1 MTPRASRNTNR
12 TSMTAADITAA
23 SRAYPILGFVISWY
37 ARGVQIDYADLEAL
51 LDLAGFRAYMPS
63 KPTKRNALRRGIE
76 NWLKARGAVRGGAD
90 GAMGEDD
97 DDDVQTSSRGGREN
111 VQQRTL
117 VRVSSP
123 ATSDYAVFG
132 VVTEEVDMAS
142 LGFSHD
148 TNLRFLLH
156 KKSGMVIPTTDRRG
170 VDQVTQSDKILAEIQ
185 PHWDQAK
192 RTIVGKDIS
201 RMLVEIV
208 QSLSPVDMGTKG
220 GCYFVLADQE
230 DAVDRLARLVAALPT
245 TSRYKPFMTVLGV
258 PDEAQ
263 WRKQLTK
270 ATKVKLDADLHAMR
284 LDLQRFIDAK
294 PGTVKGETI
303 AARLVE
309 YRQLKERAI
318 TYRDLLGLWTQDIEQ
333 GVVEL
338 QAAAAAVL
346 TSDVLLVTAAS
357 AAPAEAAPAEI
368 TPAAIPVEAVAV
380 AA

>member
-1 MTPRASRNTNR
+1 MATRALRSR
-12 TSMTAADITAA
+12 TSLTAADIAAA

-37 ARGVQIDYADLEAL
+37 ARGVQIDYGDLETL
-51 LDLAGFRAYMPS
+51 LELAGFSAYIPS

-76 NWLKARGAVRGGAD
+76 NWLKARGAIRGGAD
-90 GAMGEDD
+90 SVSTEDD
-97 DDDVQTSSRGGREN
+97 EDGAETSSRGGRAN
-111 VQQRTL
+111 VQQRVL

-123 ATSDYAVFG
+123 GSSDYAVFG

-156 KKSGMVIPTTDRRG
+156 KKSGVVIPTTDRSG
-170 VDQVTQSDKILAEIQ
+170 VDQVTQSDQILAEIQ

-208 QSLSPVDMGTKG
+208 QSLDPVDMGTKG

-230 DAVDRLARLVAALPT
+230 DAVNRLARLIAALPT
-245 TSRYKPFMTVLGV
+245 TSRYKPFMTMLGV

-263 WRKQLTK
+263 WRKQLVK
-270 ATKVKLDADLHAMR
+270 ATKVKLDADLHAMQ
-284 LDLQRFIDAK
+284 LDLERFIEAR
-294 PGTVKGETI
+294 PGTVRAETI

-333 GVVEL
+333 GVAEL

-346 TSDVLLVTAAS
+346 TSDALAATTMGA
-357 AAPAEAAPAEI
+357 AAPAETAPADAI
-368 TPAAIPVEAVAV
+368 GAAVPVETVAV

>member
-1 MTPRASRNTNR
+1 MTTKVSRSR

-37 ARGVQIDYADLEAL
+37 ARGVQIDYEDLETL
-51 LDLAGFRAYMPS
+51 LELAGFSAYSPS

-76 NWLKARGAVRGGAD
+76 NWLKARGAIRGGAESAI
-90 GAMGEDD
+90 GADDEDD
-97 DDDVQTSSRGGREN
+97 AETSSRGGRAN

-123 ATSDYAVFG
+123 ASSDYAVFG

-156 KKSGMVIPTTDRRG
+156 KKSGMVIPTTDRSG

-185 PHWDQAK
+185 PHWDRAK

-220 GCYFVLADQE
+220 GCYFVLAEQGGATE
-230 DAVDRLARLVAALPT
+230 RLARLVAALPT

-270 ATKVKLDADLHAMR
+270 ATKVKLDADLHAMQ

-294 PGTVKGETI
+294 PGTVKSETI
-303 AARLVE
+303 AARLLE
-309 YRQLKERAI
+309 YRELKERAI
-318 TYRDLLGLWTQDIEQ
+318 TYRDLLGLWTADIEQ
-333 GVVEL
+333 GVTEL

-346 TSDVLLVTAAS
+346 TSDALLATAAS
-357 AAPAEAAPAEI
+357 ASPAEAAPTAM
-368 TPAAIPVEAVAV
+368 PATTFPVEAVAV

>member
-1 MTPRASRNTNR
+1 MATRASRSR
-12 TSMTAADITAA
+12 TSLTAADIAAA

-37 ARGVQIDYADLEAL
+37 ARGVQIDYGDLETL
-51 LDLAGFRAYMPS
+51 LELAGFSAYIPS

-90 GAMGEDD
+90 SVSTEDD
-97 DDDVQTSSRGGREN
+97 EDGAETSSRGGRAN
-111 VQQRTL
+111 VQQRVL

-123 ATSDYAVFG
+123 GSSDYAVFG
-132 VVTEEVDMAS
+132 VVTEEVDMTS

-156 KKSGMVIPTTDRRG
+156 KKSGMVIPTTDRSG
-170 VDQVTQSDKILAEIQ
+170 VDQVTQSDQILAEIQ
-185 PHWDQAK
+185 PHWNQAK

-208 QSLSPVDMGTKG
+208 QSLDPVDMGTKG

-230 DAVDRLARLVAALPT
+230 DAVNRLARLIAALPT
-245 TSRYKPFMTVLGV
+245 TSRYKPFMTMLGV
-258 PDEAQ
+258 PDEVQ
-263 WRKQLTK
+263 WRKQLVK
-270 ATKVKLDADLHAMR
+270 ATKVKLDADLHAMQ
-284 LDLQRFIDAK
+284 LDLQRFIEAR
-294 PGTVKGETI
+294 PGTVKAETI

-333 GVVEL
+333 GVAEL

-346 TSDVLLVTAAS
+346 TSDALAATTMGA
-357 AAPAEAAPAEI
+357 AAPAETASAAMI
-368 TPAAIPVEAVAV
+368 GAAVPVEMVAV

>member
-1 MTPRASRNTNR
+1 MTTKVSRSR

-37 ARGVQIDYADLEAL
+37 ARGVQIDYEDLETL
-51 LDLAGFRAYMPS
+51 LELAGFSAYSPS

-76 NWLKARGAVRGGAD
+76 NWLKARGAIRGGAESAD
-90 GAMGEDD
+90 GADDEDD
-97 DDDVQTSSRGGREN
+97 AETSSRGGRAN

-123 ATSDYAVFG
+123 ASSDYAVFG

-156 KKSGMVIPTTDRRG
+156 KKSGMVIPTTDRSG

-185 PHWDQAK
+185 PHWDRAK

-220 GCYFVLADQE
+220 GCYFVLAEQGGAME
-230 DAVDRLARLVAALPT
+230 RLARLVAALPT

-270 ATKVKLDADLHAMR
+270 ATKVKLDADLHAMQ

-294 PGTVKGETI
+294 PGTVKSETI
-303 AARLVE
+303 AARLLE
-309 YRQLKERAI
+309 YRELKERAI
-318 TYRDLLGLWTQDIEQ
+318 TYRDLLGLWTADIEQ
-333 GVVEL
+333 GVTEL

-346 TSDVLLVTAAS
+346 TSDALLATAAS
-357 AAPAEAAPAEI
+357 ASLAEAAPTAM
-368 TPAAIPVEAVAV
+368 PATTFPVEAVAV

>member
-1 MTPRASRNTNR
+1 MATRASRSR
-12 TSMTAADITAA
+12 TSLTAADIAAA

-37 ARGVQIDYADLEAL
+37 ARGVQIDYGDLETL
-51 LDLAGFRAYMPS
+51 LELAGFSAYIPS

-76 NWLKARGAVRGGAD
+76 NWLKARGAIRGGAD
-90 GAMGEDD
+90 SVSTEDD
-97 DDDVQTSSRGGREN
+97 EDGAETSSRGGRAN
-111 VQQRTL
+111 VQQRVL

-123 ATSDYAVFG
+123 GSSDYAVFG
-132 VVTEEVDMAS
+132 VVTEEVDMTS

-156 KKSGMVIPTTDRRG
+156 KKSGMVIPTTDRSG
-170 VDQVTQSDKILAEIQ
+170 VDQVTQNDQILAEIQ

-201 RMLVEIV
+201 RMLVQIV
-208 QSLSPVDMGTKG
+208 QSLDPVDMGTKG

-230 DAVDRLARLVAALPT
+230 DAVNRLARLIAALPT

-263 WRKQLTK
+263 WRKQLVK
-270 ATKVKLDADLHAMR
+270 ATKVKLDADLHAMQ
-284 LDLQRFIDAK
+284 LDLQRFIEAR
-294 PGTVKGETI
+294 PGTVKAETI

-333 GVVEL
+333 GVAEL

-346 TSDVLLVTAAS
+346 TSDALAATTMGA
-357 AAPAEAAPAEI
+357 AAPAETAAAEAI
-368 TPAAIPVEAVAV
+368 GAAVPVETVAV

>member
-1 MTPRASRNTNR
+1 
-12 TSMTAADITAA
+12 
-23 SRAYPILGFVISWY
+23 VISWY
-37 ARGVQIDYADLEAL
+37 ARGVQIDYGDLETL
-51 LDLAGFRAYMPS
+51 LELAGFSAYIPS
-63 KPTKRNALRRGIE
+63 KPTNRNALRRGIE

-90 GAMGEDD
+90 SVSTEDD
-97 DDDVQTSSRGGREN
+97 EDGAETSSRGGRAN
-111 VQQRTL
+111 VQQRVL

-123 ATSDYAVFG
+123 GSSDYAVFG
-132 VVTEEVDMAS
+132 VVTEEVDMTS

-156 KKSGMVIPTTDRRG
+156 KKSGMVIPTTDRSG
-170 VDQVTQSDKILAEIQ
+170 VDQVTQSDQILAEIQ
-185 PHWDQAK
+185 PHWNQAK

-208 QSLSPVDMGTKG
+208 QSLDPVDMGTKG

-230 DAVDRLARLVAALPT
+230 DAVNRLARLIAALPT
-245 TSRYKPFMTVLGV
+245 TSRYKPFMTMLGV
-258 PDEAQ
+258 PDEVQ
-263 WRKQLTK
+263 WRKQLVK
-270 ATKVKLDADLHAMR
+270 ATKVKLDADLHAMQ
-284 LDLQRFIDAK
+284 LDLQRFIEAR
-294 PGTVKGETI
+294 PGTVKAETI

-333 GVVEL
+333 GVAEL

-346 TSDVLLVTAAS
+346 TSDALAATTMGA
-357 AAPAEAAPAEI
+357 AAPAETASAAMI
-368 TPAAIPVEAVAV
+368 GAAVPVEMVAV

>member
-1 MTPRASRNTNR
+1 MATRASRSR
-12 TSMTAADITAA
+12 TSLTAADIAAA

-37 ARGVQIDYADLEAL
+37 ARGVQIDYGDLETL
-51 LDLAGFRAYMPS
+51 LELAGFSAYIPS
-63 KPTKRNALRRGIE
+63 KPTNRNALRRGIE

-90 GAMGEDD
+90 SVSTEDD
-97 DDDVQTSSRGGREN
+97 EDGAETSSRGGRAN
-111 VQQRTL
+111 VQQRVL

-123 ATSDYAVFG
+123 GSSDYAVFG
-132 VVTEEVDMAS
+132 VVTEEVDMTS

-156 KKSGMVIPTTDRRG
+156 KKSGMVIPTTDRSG
-170 VDQVTQSDKILAEIQ
+170 VDQVTQSDQILAEIQ
-185 PHWDQAK
+185 PHWNQAK

-208 QSLSPVDMGTKG
+208 QSLDPVDMGTKG

-230 DAVDRLARLVAALPT
+230 DAVNRLARLIAALPT
-245 TSRYKPFMTVLGV
+245 TSRYKPFMTMLGV
-258 PDEAQ
+258 PDEVQ
-263 WRKQLTK
+263 WRKQLVK
-270 ATKVKLDADLHAMR
+270 ATKVKLDADLHAMQ
-284 LDLQRFIDAK
+284 LDLQRFIEAR
-294 PGTVKGETI
+294 PGTVKAETI

-333 GVVEL
+333 GVAEL

-346 TSDVLLVTAAS
+346 TSDALAATTMGA
-357 AAPAEAAPAEI
+357 AAPAETASAAMI
-368 TPAAIPVEAVAV
+368 GAAVPVEMVAV

>member
-1 MTPRASRNTNR
+1 MATRASRSR
-12 TSMTAADITAA
+12 TSLTAADIAAA

-37 ARGVQIDYADLEAL
+37 ARGVQIDYGDLETL
-51 LDLAGFRAYMPS
+51 LELAGFSAYIPS

-76 NWLKARGAVRGGAD
+76 NWLKARGAIRGGAD
-90 GAMGEDD
+90 SVSTEDD
-97 DDDVQTSSRGGREN
+97 EDGAETSSRGGRAN
-111 VQQRTL
+111 VQQQVL

-123 ATSDYAVFG
+123 GSSDYAVFG

-156 KKSGMVIPTTDRRG
+156 KKSGMVIPTTDRSG
-170 VDQVTQSDKILAEIQ
+170 VDQVTQSDQILAEIQ
-185 PHWDQAK
+185 PHWNQAK

-208 QSLSPVDMGTKG
+208 QSLDPVDMGTKG

-230 DAVDRLARLVAALPT
+230 DAVNRLARLIAALPT
-245 TSRYKPFMTVLGV
+245 TSRYKPFMTMLGV

-263 WRKQLTK
+263 WRKQLVK
-270 ATKVKLDADLHAMR
+270 ATKVKLDADLHAMQ
-284 LDLQRFIDAK
+284 LDLQRFIEAR
-294 PGTVKGETI
+294 PGTVRAETI

-333 GVVEL
+333 GVAEL

-346 TSDVLLVTAAS
+346 TSDALAATTMGA
-357 AAPAEAAPAEI
+357 AAPAETAPAEAI
-368 TPAAIPVEAVAV
+368 GAAVPVEMVAV

>member
-1 MTPRASRNTNR
+1 MATRASRSR
-12 TSMTAADITAA
+12 TSLTAADIAAA

-37 ARGVQIDYADLEAL
+37 ARGVQIDYGDLETL
-51 LDLAGFRAYMPS
+51 LELAGFSAYIPS

-76 NWLKARGAVRGGAD
+76 NWLKARGAIRGGAD
-90 GAMGEDD
+90 SVSTEDD
-97 DDDVQTSSRGGREN
+97 EDGAETSSRGGRAN
-111 VQQRTL
+111 VQQRVL

-123 ATSDYAVFG
+123 GSSDYAVFG
-132 VVTEEVDMAS
+132 VVTEEVDMTS

-156 KKSGMVIPTTDRRG
+156 KKSGMVIPTTDRSG
-170 VDQVTQSDKILAEIQ
+170 VDQVTQNDQILAEIQ

-201 RMLVEIV
+201 RMLVQIV
-208 QSLSPVDMGTKG
+208 QSLDPVDMGTKG
-220 GCYFVLADQE
+220 GCYFGLADQE
-230 DAVDRLARLVAALPT
+230 DAVNRLARLIAALPT
-245 TSRYKPFMTVLGV
+245 TSRYKPFMTMLGV
-258 PDEAQ
+258 PDEVQ
-263 WRKQLTK
+263 WRKQLVK
-270 ATKVKLDADLHAMR
+270 ATKVKLDADLHAMQ
-284 LDLQRFIDAK
+284 LDLQRFIEAR
-294 PGTVKGETI
+294 PGTVKAETI

-333 GVVEL
+333 GVAEL

-346 TSDVLLVTAAS
+346 TSDALAATTMGA
-357 AAPAEAAPAEI
+357 AAPAETASAAMI
-368 TPAAIPVEAVAV
+368 GAAVPVEMVAV

>member
-1 MTPRASRNTNR
+1 MATRASRSR
-12 TSMTAADITAA
+12 TSLTAADIAAA

-37 ARGVQIDYADLEAL
+37 ARGVQIDYGDLETL
-51 LDLAGFRAYMPS
+51 LELAGFSAYIPS

-90 GAMGEDD
+90 SVSTEDD
-97 DDDVQTSSRGGREN
+97 EDGAETSSRGGRAN
-111 VQQRTL
+111 VQQRVL

-123 ATSDYAVFG
+123 GSSDYAVFG
-132 VVTEEVDMAS
+132 VVTEEVDMTS

-156 KKSGMVIPTTDRRG
+156 KKSGMVIPTTDRSG
-170 VDQVTQSDKILAEIQ
+170 VDQVTQSDQILAEIQ
-185 PHWDQAK
+185 PHWNQAK

-208 QSLSPVDMGTKG
+208 QSLDPVDMGTKG

-230 DAVDRLARLVAALPT
+230 DAVNRLARLIAALPT
-245 TSRYKPFMTVLGV
+245 TSRYKPFMTMLGV

-263 WRKQLTK
+263 WRKQLVK
-270 ATKVKLDADLHAMR
+270 ATKVKLDADLHAMQ
-284 LDLQRFIDAK
+284 LDLQRFIEAR
-294 PGTVKGETI
+294 PGTVRAETI

-333 GVVEL
+333 GVAEL

-346 TSDVLLVTAAS
+346 TSDALAATTMGA
-357 AAPAEAAPAEI
+357 AAPAETAPAEAI
-368 TPAAIPVEAVAV
+368 GAAVPVEMVAV

>member
-1 MTPRASRNTNR
+1 MTTKVSRSR

-37 ARGVQIDYADLEAL
+37 ARGVQIDYEDLETL
-51 LDLAGFRAYMPS
+51 LELAGFSAYSPS

-76 NWLKARGAVRGGAD
+76 NWLKARGAIRGGAESAD
-90 GAMGEDD
+90 GADDEDD
-97 DDDVQTSSRGGREN
+97 AETSSRGGRAN

-123 ATSDYAVFG
+123 ASSDYAVFG

-156 KKSGMVIPTTDRRG
+156 KKSGMVIPTTDRSG

-185 PHWDQAK
+185 PHWDRAK

-220 GCYFVLADQE
+220 GCYFVLAEQGGAME
-230 DAVDRLARLVAALPT
+230 RLARLVAALPT

-270 ATKVKLDADLHAMR
+270 ATKVKLDADLHAMQ

-294 PGTVKGETI
+294 PGTVKSETI
-303 AARLVE
+303 AARLLE
-309 YRQLKERAI
+309 YRELKERAI
-318 TYRDLLGLWTQDIEQ
+318 TYRDLLGLWTADIEQ
-333 GVVEL
+333 GVTEL

-346 TSDVLLVTAAS
+346 TSDALLASAAS
-357 AAPAEAAPAEI
+357 ASLAEAAPTAM
-368 TPAAIPVEAVAV
+368 PATTFPVEAVAV

>member
-1 MTPRASRNTNR
+1 MATRASRSR
-12 TSMTAADITAA
+12 TSLTAADIAAA

-37 ARGVQIDYADLEAL
+37 ARGVQIDYGDLETL
-51 LDLAGFRAYMPS
+51 LELAGFSAYIPS

-76 NWLKARGAVRGGAD
+76 NWLKARGAIRGGAD
-90 GAMGEDD
+90 SVSTEDD
-97 DDDVQTSSRGGREN
+97 EDGAETSSRGGRAN
-111 VQQRTL
+111 VQQQVL

-123 ATSDYAVFG
+123 GSSDYAVFG

-156 KKSGMVIPTTDRRG
+156 KKSGMVIPTTDRSG
-170 VDQVTQSDKILAEIQ
+170 VDQVTQSDQILAEIQ

-208 QSLSPVDMGTKG
+208 QSLDPVDMGTKG

-230 DAVDRLARLVAALPT
+230 DAVNRLARLIAALPT
-245 TSRYKPFMTVLGV
+245 TSRYKPFMTMLGV

-263 WRKQLTK
+263 WRKQLVK
-270 ATKVKLDADLHAMR
+270 ATKVKLDADLHAMQ
-284 LDLQRFIDAK
+284 LDLQRFIEAR
-294 PGTVKGETI
+294 PGTVRAETI

-333 GVVEL
+333 GVAEL

-346 TSDVLLVTAAS
+346 TSDALAATTMGA
-357 AAPAEAAPAEI
+357 AAPAETAPAEAI
-368 TPAAIPVEAVAV
+368 GAAVPVEMVAV

>member
-1 MTPRASRNTNR
+1 MTTKVSRSR

-37 ARGVQIDYADLEAL
+37 ARGVQIDYEDLETL
-51 LDLAGFRAYMPS
+51 LELAGFSAYSPS

-76 NWLKARGAVRGGAD
+76 NWLKARGAIRGGAESAD
-90 GAMGEDD
+90 GADDEDD
-97 DDDVQTSSRGGREN
+97 AETSSRGGRAN

-123 ATSDYAVFG
+123 ASSDYAVFG

-156 KKSGMVIPTTDRRG
+156 KKSGMVIPTTDRSG

-185 PHWDQAK
+185 PHWDRAK

-220 GCYFVLADQE
+220 GCYFVLAEQGGAME
-230 DAVDRLARLVAALPT
+230 RLARLVAALPT

-270 ATKVKLDADLHAMR
+270 ATKVKLDADLHAMQ

-294 PGTVKGETI
+294 PGTVKSETI
-303 AARLVE
+303 AARLLE
-309 YRQLKERAI
+309 YRELKERAI
-318 TYRDLLGLWTQDIEQ
+318 TYRDLLGLWTADIEQ
-333 GVVEL
+333 GVTEL

-346 TSDVLLVTAAS
+346 TSDALLATAAS
-357 AAPAEAAPAEI
+357 ASPAEAAPTAM
-368 TPAAIPVEAVAV
+368 PATTFPVEAVAV

>member
-1 MTPRASRNTNR
+1 MATRASRSR
-12 TSMTAADITAA
+12 TSLTAADIAAA

-37 ARGVQIDYADLEAL
+37 ARGVQIDYGDLETL
-51 LDLAGFRAYMPS
+51 LELAGFSAYIPS

-76 NWLKARGAVRGGAD
+76 NWLKARGAIRGGAD
-90 GAMGEDD
+90 SVSTEDD
-97 DDDVQTSSRGGREN
+97 EDGAETSSRGGRAN
-111 VQQRTL
+111 VQQQVL

-123 ATSDYAVFG
+123 GSSDYAVFG

-156 KKSGMVIPTTDRRG
+156 KKSGMVIPTTDRSG
-170 VDQVTQSDKILAEIQ
+170 VDQVTQSDQILAEIQ
-185 PHWDQAK
+185 PHWNQAK

-208 QSLSPVDMGTKG
+208 QSLDPVDMGTKG
-220 GCYFVLADQE
+220 GCYFVLADLE
-230 DAVDRLARLVAALPT
+230 DAVNRLARLIAALPT
-245 TSRYKPFMTVLGV
+245 TSRYKPFMTMLGV

-263 WRKQLTK
+263 WRKQLVK
-270 ATKVKLDADLHAMR
+270 ATKVKLDADLHAMQ
-284 LDLQRFIDAK
+284 LDLQRFIEAR
-294 PGTVKGETI
+294 PGTVRAETI

-333 GVVEL
+333 GVAEL

-346 TSDVLLVTAAS
+346 TSDALAATTMGA
-357 AAPAEAAPAEI
+357 AAPAETAPAEAI
-368 TPAAIPVEAVAV
+368 GAAVPVEMVAV

>member
-1 MTPRASRNTNR
+1 MATRASRSR
-12 TSMTAADITAA
+12 TSLTAADIAAA

-37 ARGVQIDYADLEAL
+37 ARGVQIDYGDLETL
-51 LDLAGFRAYMPS
+51 LELAGFSAYIPS

-76 NWLKARGAVRGGAD
+76 NWLKARGAIRGGAD
-90 GAMGEDD
+90 SVSTEDD
-97 DDDVQTSSRGGREN
+97 EDGAETSSRGGRAN
-111 VQQRTL
+111 VQQRVL

-123 ATSDYAVFG
+123 GSSDYAVFG

-156 KKSGMVIPTTDRRG
+156 KKSGMVIPTTDRSG
-170 VDQVTQSDKILAEIQ
+170 VDQVTQNDQILAEIQ

-208 QSLSPVDMGTKG
+208 QSLDPVDMGTKG

-230 DAVDRLARLVAALPT
+230 DAVNRLARLIAALPT

-263 WRKQLTK
+263 WRKQLVK
-270 ATKVKLDADLHAMR
+270 ATKVKLDADLHAMQ
-284 LDLQRFIDAK
+284 LDLQRFIEAR
-294 PGTVKGETI
+294 PGTVKAETI

-309 YRQLKERAI
+309 YRQLKERAM

-333 GVVEL
+333 GVAEL

-346 TSDVLLVTAAS
+346 TSDALAATTMGA
-357 AAPAEAAPAEI
+357 AAPAETAAAEAI
-368 TPAAIPVEAVAV
+368 GAAVPVETVAV

>member
-1 MTPRASRNTNR
+1 
-12 TSMTAADITAA
+12 MTAADITAA

-37 ARGVQIDYADLEAL
+37 ARGVQIDYEDLETL
-51 LDLAGFRAYMPS
+51 LELAGFSAYSPS

-76 NWLKARGAVRGGAD
+76 NWLKARGAIRGGAESAD
-90 GAMGEDD
+90 GADDEDD
-97 DDDVQTSSRGGREN
+97 AETSSRGGRAN

-123 ATSDYAVFG
+123 ASSDYAVFG

-156 KKSGMVIPTTDRRG
+156 KKSGTVIPTTDRSG

-185 PHWDQAK
+185 PHWDRAK

-220 GCYFVLADQE
+220 GCYFVLAEQGGAME
-230 DAVDRLARLVAALPT
+230 RLARLVAALPT

-270 ATKVKLDADLHAMR
+270 ATKVKLDADLHAMQ

-294 PGTVKGETI
+294 PGTVKSETI
-303 AARLVE
+303 AARLLE
-309 YRQLKERAI
+309 YRELKERAI
-318 TYRDLLGLWTQDIEQ
+318 TYRDLLGLWTADIEQ
-333 GVVEL
+333 GVTEL

-346 TSDVLLVTAAS
+346 TSDALLATAAS
-357 AAPAEAAPAEI
+357 ASLAEAAPTAM
-368 TPAAIPVEAVAV
+368 PATMFPVEAVAV

>member
-1 MTPRASRNTNR
+1 MATRASRSR
-12 TSMTAADITAA
+12 TSLTAADIAAA

-37 ARGVQIDYADLEAL
+37 ARGVQIDYGDLETL
-51 LDLAGFRAYMPS
+51 LELAGFSAYIPS

-76 NWLKARGAVRGGAD
+76 NWLKARGAIRGGAD
-90 GAMGEDD
+90 SVSTEDD
-97 DDDVQTSSRGGREN
+97 EDGAETSSRGGRAN
-111 VQQRTL
+111 VQQRVL

-123 ATSDYAVFG
+123 GSSDYAVFG

-156 KKSGMVIPTTDRRG
+156 KRSGMVIPTTDRSG
-170 VDQVTQSDKILAEIQ
+170 VDQVTQSDQILAEIQ

-208 QSLSPVDMGTKG
+208 QSLDPVDMGTKG

-230 DAVDRLARLVAALPT
+230 DAVNRLARLIAALPT
-245 TSRYKPFMTVLGV
+245 TSRYKPFMTMLGV

-263 WRKQLTK
+263 WRKQLVK
-270 ATKVKLDADLHAMR
+270 ATKVKLDADLHAMQ
-284 LDLQRFIDAK
+284 LDLQRFIEAR
-294 PGTVKGETI
+294 PGTVRAETI

-333 GVVEL
+333 GVAEL

-346 TSDVLLVTAAS
+346 TSDALAATTMGA
-357 AAPAEAAPAEI
+357 AAPAETASAAMI
-368 TPAAIPVEAVAV
+368 GAAVPVEMVAV

>member
-1 MTPRASRNTNR
+1 MATRASRSR
-12 TSMTAADITAA
+12 TSLTAADIAAA

-37 ARGVQIDYADLEAL
+37 ARGVQIDYGDLETL
-51 LDLAGFRAYMPS
+51 LELAGFSAYIPS

-76 NWLKARGAVRGGAD
+76 NWLKARGAIRGGAD
-90 GAMGEDD
+90 SVSTEDD
-97 DDDVQTSSRGGREN
+97 EDGAETSSRGGRAN
-111 VQQRTL
+111 VQQRVL

-123 ATSDYAVFG
+123 GSSDYAVFG

-156 KKSGMVIPTTDRRG
+156 KKSGMVIPTTDRSG
-170 VDQVTQSDKILAEIQ
+170 VDQVTQNDQILAEIQ

-208 QSLSPVDMGTKG
+208 QSLDPVDMGTKG

-230 DAVDRLARLVAALPT
+230 DAVNRLARLIAALPT
-245 TSRYKPFMTVLGV
+245 TSRYKPFMTMLGV

-263 WRKQLTK
+263 WRKQLVK
-270 ATKVKLDADLHAMR
+270 ATKVKLDADLHAMQ
-284 LDLQRFIDAK
+284 LDLQRFIEAR
-294 PGTVKGETI
+294 PGTVKAETI

-309 YRQLKERAI
+309 YRQLKERAM

-333 GVVEL
+333 GVAEL

-346 TSDVLLVTAAS
+346 TSDALAATTMGA
-357 AAPAEAAPAEI
+357 AAPAETASAAMI
-368 TPAAIPVEAVAV
+368 GAAVPVEMVAV

>member
-1 MTPRASRNTNR
+1 MTTRASRSR

-37 ARGVQIDYADLEAL
+37 ARGIQVDYADLEAL
-51 LDLAGFRAYMPS
+51 LDLAGFRAYIPS

-76 NWLKARGAVRGGAD
+76 NWLKARGAVRGGVD
-90 GAMGEDD
+90 GAIGEDD
-97 DDDVQTSSRGGREN
+97 DDDAETSSRGGRAN

-132 VVTEEVDMAS
+132 VVTEEVDMAT
-142 LGFSHD
+142 LGFTHD

-156 KKSGMVIPTTDRRG
+156 KKSGAVIVTTDRRG
-170 VDQVTQSDKILAEIQ
+170 VDQVTQSDTILAEIQ
-185 PHWDQAK
+185 PHWDRAK

-201 RMLVEIV
+201 RMLVDIV
-208 QSLSPVDMGTKG
+208 QSLEPVDMGTKG
-220 GCYFVLADQE
+220 GCYFVLADKE
-230 DAVDRLARLVAALPT
+230 NAVERLARLVAALPS
-245 TSRYKPFMTVLGV
+245 TSKYKPFMTVLGV

-263 WRKQLTK
+263 WRRQLTK
-270 ATKVKLDADLHAMR
+270 ATKVKLDADLHAMQ
-284 LDLQRFIDAK
+284 LDLQRFTDAK
-294 PGTVKGETI
+294 PGTVKPETI

-309 YRQLKERAI
+309 YRELKERAI
-318 TYRDLLGLWTQDIEQ
+318 TYRDLLGLWTTDIEQ
-333 GVVEL
+333 GVAEL

-346 TSDVLLVTAAS
+346 TSDALLATAAS
-357 AAPAEAAPAEI
+357 AAPAEAAPAAM
-368 TPAAIPVEAVAV
+368 PATAFPVEAVAV

>member
-1 MTPRASRNTNR
+1 MATRASRSR
-12 TSMTAADITAA
+12 TSLTAADIAAA

-37 ARGVQIDYADLEAL
+37 ARGVQIDYGDLETL
-51 LDLAGFRAYMPS
+51 LELAGFSAYIPS

-76 NWLKARGAVRGGAD
+76 NWLKARGAIRGGAD
-90 GAMGEDD
+90 SVSTEDD
-97 DDDVQTSSRGGREN
+97 EDGAETSSRGGRAN
-111 VQQRTL
+111 VQQRVL

-123 ATSDYAVFG
+123 GSSDYAVFG
-132 VVTEEVDMAS
+132 VVTEEVDMTS

-156 KKSGMVIPTTDRRG
+156 KKSGMVIPTTDRSG
-170 VDQVTQSDKILAEIQ
+170 VDQVTQSDQILAEIQ
-185 PHWDQAK
+185 PHWNQAK

-208 QSLSPVDMGTKG
+208 QSLDPVDMGTKG

-230 DAVDRLARLVAALPT
+230 DAVNRLARLIAALPT
-245 TSRYKPFMTVLGV
+245 TSRYKPFMTMLGV

-263 WRKQLTK
+263 WRKQLVK
-270 ATKVKLDADLHAMR
+270 ATKVKLDADLHAMQ
-284 LDLQRFIDAK
+284 LDLQRFIEAR
-294 PGTVKGETI
+294 PGTVKAETI

-333 GVVEL
+333 GVAEL

-346 TSDVLLVTAAS
+346 TSDVLAATTMGA
-357 AAPAEAAPAEI
+357 AAPAETASAAMI
-368 TPAAIPVEAVAV
+368 GAAVPVEMVAV

>member
-1 MTPRASRNTNR
+1 MATRASRSR
-12 TSMTAADITAA
+12 TSLTAADIAAA

-37 ARGVQIDYADLEAL
+37 ARGVQIDYGDLETL
-51 LDLAGFRAYMPS
+51 LELAGFSAYIPS

-76 NWLKARGAVRGGAD
+76 NWLKARGAIRGGAD
-90 GAMGEDD
+90 SVSTEDD
-97 DDDVQTSSRGGREN
+97 EDGAETSSRGGRAN
-111 VQQRTL
+111 VQQQVL

-123 ATSDYAVFG
+123 GSSDYAVFG

-156 KKSGMVIPTTDRRG
+156 KKSGMVIPTTDRSG
-170 VDQVTQSDKILAEIQ
+170 VDQVTQNDQILAEIQ

-208 QSLSPVDMGTKG
+208 QSLDPVDMGTKG

-230 DAVDRLARLVAALPT
+230 DAVNRLARLIAALPT

-263 WRKQLTK
+263 WRKQLVK
-270 ATKVKLDADLHAMR
+270 ATKVKLDADLHAMQ
-284 LDLQRFIDAK
+284 LDLQRFIEAR
-294 PGTVKGETI
+294 PGTVRAETI

-309 YRQLKERAI
+309 YRQLKERAM

-333 GVVEL
+333 GVAEL

-346 TSDVLLVTAAS
+346 TSDALAATTMGA
-357 AAPAEAAPAEI
+357 AAPAETAAAEAI
-368 TPAAIPVEAVAV
+368 GAAVPVETVAV

>member
-1 MTPRASRNTNR
+1 MATRASRSR
-12 TSMTAADITAA
+12 TSLTAADIAAA

-37 ARGVQIDYADLEAL
+37 ARGVQIDYGDLETL
-51 LDLAGFRAYMPS
+51 LELAGFSAYIPS

-90 GAMGEDD
+90 SVSTEDD
-97 DDDVQTSSRGGREN
+97 EDGAETSSRGGRAN
-111 VQQRTL
+111 VQQRVL

-123 ATSDYAVFG
+123 GSSDYAVFG
-132 VVTEEVDMAS
+132 VVTEEVDMTS

-156 KKSGMVIPTTDRRG
+156 KKSGMVIPTTDRSG
-170 VDQVTQSDKILAEIQ
+170 VDQVTQSDQILAEIQ
-185 PHWDQAK
+185 PHWNQAK

-208 QSLSPVDMGTKG
+208 QSLDPVDMGTKG

-230 DAVDRLARLVAALPT
+230 DAVNRLARLIAALPT
-245 TSRYKPFMTVLGV
+245 TSRYKPFMTMLGV

-263 WRKQLTK
+263 WRKQLVK
-270 ATKVKLDADLHAMR
+270 ATKVKLDADLHAMQ
-284 LDLQRFIDAK
+284 LDLQRFIEAR
-294 PGTVKGETI
+294 PGTVKAETI

-333 GVVEL
+333 GVAEL

-346 TSDVLLVTAAS
+346 TSDALAATTMGA
-357 AAPAEAAPAEI
+357 AAPAETASAAMI
-368 TPAAIPVEAVAV
+368 GAAVPVEMVAV

>member
-1 MTPRASRNTNR
+1 MATRASRSR
-12 TSMTAADITAA
+12 TSLTAADIAAA

-37 ARGVQIDYADLEAL
+37 ARGVQIDYGDLETL
-51 LDLAGFRAYMPS
+51 LELAGFSAYIPS

-76 NWLKARGAVRGGAD
+76 NWLKARGAIRGGAD
-90 GAMGEDD
+90 SVSTEDD
-97 DDDVQTSSRGGREN
+97 EDGAETSSRGGRAN
-111 VQQRTL
+111 VQQRVL

-123 ATSDYAVFG
+123 GSSDYAVFG
-132 VVTEEVDMAS
+132 VVTEEVDMTS

-156 KKSGMVIPTTDRRG
+156 KKSGMVIPTTDRSG
-170 VDQVTQSDKILAEIQ
+170 VDQVTQSDQILAEIQ
-185 PHWDQAK
+185 PHWNQAK

-208 QSLSPVDMGTKG
+208 QSLDPVDMGTKG

-230 DAVDRLARLVAALPT
+230 DAVNRLARLIAALPT
-245 TSRYKPFMTVLGV
+245 TSRYKPFMTMLGV

-263 WRKQLTK
+263 WRKQLVK
-270 ATKVKLDADLHAMR
+270 ATKVKLDADLHAMQ
-284 LDLQRFIDAK
+284 LDLQRFIEAR
-294 PGTVKGETI
+294 PGTVKAETI

-346 TSDVLLVTAAS
+346 TSDALAATTMGA
-357 AAPAEAAPAEI
+357 AAPAETASAAMI
-368 TPAAIPVEAVAV
+368 GAAVPVEMVAV

>member
-1 MTPRASRNTNR
+1 MATRASRSR
-12 TSMTAADITAA
+12 TSLTAADIAAA

-37 ARGVQIDYADLEAL
+37 ARGVQIDYGDLETL
-51 LDLAGFRAYMPS
+51 LELAGFSAYIPS

-76 NWLKARGAVRGGAD
+76 NWLKARGAIRGGAD
-90 GAMGEDD
+90 SVSTEDD
-97 DDDVQTSSRGGREN
+97 EDGAETSSRGGRAN
-111 VQQRTL
+111 VQQRVL

-123 ATSDYAVFG
+123 GSSDYAVFG

-156 KKSGMVIPTTDRRG
+156 KKSGMVIPTTDRSG
-170 VDQVTQSDKILAEIQ
+170 VDQVTQSDQILAEIQ
-185 PHWDQAK
+185 PHWNQAK

-208 QSLSPVDMGTKG
+208 QSLDPVDMGTKG

-230 DAVDRLARLVAALPT
+230 DAVNRLARLIAALPT
-245 TSRYKPFMTVLGV
+245 TSRYKPFMTMLGV

-263 WRKQLTK
+263 WRKQLVK
-270 ATKVKLDADLHAMR
+270 ATKVKLDADLHAMQ
-284 LDLQRFIDAK
+284 LDLQRFIEAR
-294 PGTVKGETI
+294 PGTVRAETI

-309 YRQLKERAI
+309 YRQLKERAM

-333 GVVEL
+333 GVAEL

-346 TSDVLLVTAAS
+346 TSDALAATTMGA
-357 AAPAEAAPAEI
+357 AAPAETASAAMI
-368 TPAAIPVEAVAV
+368 GAAVPVEMVAV

>member
-1 MTPRASRNTNR
+1 
-12 TSMTAADITAA
+12 MTAADITAA

-97 DDDVQTSSRGGREN
+97 DDDVQTSSRGGRAN

-170 VDQVTQSDKILAEIQ
+170 VDQVTQSDKILAEIG

-333 GVVEL
+333 GVLEL

>member
-1 MTPRASRNTNR
+1 MTTKVSRSR

-37 ARGVQIDYADLEAL
+37 ARGVQIDYEDLETL
-51 LDLAGFRAYMPS
+51 LELAGFSAYSPS

-76 NWLKARGAVRGGAD
+76 NWLKARGAIRGGAESAD
-90 GAMGEDD
+90 GADDEDD
-97 DDDVQTSSRGGREN
+97 AETSSRGGRAN

-123 ATSDYAVFG
+123 ASSDYAVFG

-156 KKSGMVIPTTDRRG
+156 KKSGTVIPTTDRSG

-185 PHWDQAK
+185 PHWDRAK

-220 GCYFVLADQE
+220 GCYFVLAEQGGAME
-230 DAVDRLARLVAALPT
+230 RLARLVAALPT

-270 ATKVKLDADLHAMR
+270 ATKVKLDADLHAMQ

-294 PGTVKGETI
+294 PGTVKSETI
-303 AARLVE
+303 AARLLE
-309 YRQLKERAI
+309 YRELKERAI
-318 TYRDLLGLWTQDIEQ
+318 TYRDLLGLWTADIEQ
-333 GVVEL
+333 GVTEL

-346 TSDVLLVTAAS
+346 TSDALLATAAS
-357 AAPAEAAPAEI
+357 ASLAEAAPTAM
-368 TPAAIPVEAVAV
+368 PATMFPVEAVAV